1 MHVHRHALAA
11 LAIALAAAPAAHA
24 TCAFLELGPSAITR
38 TGAKLPA
45 DGGILVGVGA
55 STSHKPVA
63 GDPSQAKLKATAGG
77 KAVPMIM
84 ASLAPGLTVYRPEHA
99 IVGAVAV
106 AGADTPLTVT
116 FAKDKGPALAA
127 PVVTSVV
134 STESMS
140 GGPRGGMESS
150 ELTVVAVKGVPD
162 AAVALVVYRMKDEE
176 HVPIT
181 YGNPAHDKAGATTIE
196 VYREGGH
203 CRGPVLEGQEFPAA
217 DLQVTLAWVD
227 STGRLSPLSAPIK
240 ITAGK

>member
-1 MHVHRHALAA
+1 MHVHRLAVA
-11 LAIALAAAPAAHA
+11 VFTIALAAAPAAHA

-38 TGAKLPA
+38 TDAKLPA

-55 STSHKPVA
+55 STTHKPVA

-99 IVGAVAV
+99 VVGAVAV

-127 PVVTSVV
+127 PVVTAVV
-134 STESMS
+134 STSTLSSDRS
-140 GGPRGGMESS
+140 GMGGS
-150 ELTVVAVKGVPD
+150 EVTVVAVKGVPD
-162 AAVALVVYRMKDEE
+162 AAIALVVYRMKDEE

-181 YGNPAHDKAGATTIE
+181 YGNPAHNLTGATTVE
-196 VYREGGH
+196 VYRSGGH
-203 CRGPVLEGQEFPAA
+203 CRGPVLPGQDYPAA
-217 DLQVTLAWVD
+217 DEVVTLAWVD
-227 STGRLSPLSAPIK
+227 RTGRLSPLSAPIK